1 MEICKRIIILIN
13 FYTPAVTRFYHADFG
28 NAGVFLRRYMRKL
41 KKENNQNTN
50 LPNIPDKE
58 KIQKQ
63 VKFVLLIS
71 WIFPFFGLFFL
82 HFSRKALYDKPK
94 EILCK
99 IINMEFTSI
108 IILFILTSLLN
119 TLAFSKVSGI
129 IILFVTLIMLG
140 ILIYAVVSHIKGT
153 LKWLKGEDFSFKYSV
168 EFFKPYEN
176 INK

>member
-1 MEICKRIIILIN
+1 
-13 FYTPAVTRFYHADFG
+13 
-28 NAGVFLRRYMRKL
+28 MRKL
-41 KKENNQNTN
+41 KKENKQNTKNVN
-50 LPNIPDKE
+50 LSDNIDKE

-63 VKFVLLIS
+63 IRFIILIS

-99 IINMEFTSI
+99 IINMEFTSM

-119 TLAFSKVSGI
+119 TLAIAKVSGI
-129 IILFVTLIMLG
+129 ILLFITIIMLG
-140 ILIYAVVSHIKGT
+140 ILIYSVISHITGT
-153 LKWLKGEDFSFKYSV
+153 LKWLKGEDYSFKYSV